1 MGVAYGDIK
10 KKRKNSLKQIS
21 TGKRLNRNII
31 KRRITTKNDSKTI
44 KNFKNDNNIIENI
57 SQSKTN
63 KINEES
69 TNKANINPF
78 KSMKCLSV
86 EHLVKIEDGHSLP
99 EKNNQEEACPNSVE
113 TNFSSNRSNAE
124 IKNTL
129 LAEDIYNGMD
139 DNNSIDEDDKESEGY
154 EEEEKEN
161 EENDET
167 KKDDKLNNYIIT
179 NNIKTVFVDSKMQ
192 EKEQND
198 IPILNI
204 ENSERIENKR
214 SRSSTFDYEL
224 NFYKNANEIRQSYIS
239 KLITKNVWNPNMK
252 PKQHNS
258 IIIYDWD
265 DTLLPTSF
273 LTPNGVFDENM
284 ILPES
289 DKEKILKI
297 EQSVFLLLTESI
309 EKGNVYIITN
319 AGKGWVEYSANR
331 FYPSIVELLPKIE
344 IISARGEYEKLYPGN
359 SRQWKIQAFLNLLKN
374 VNIKL
379 VTNIICIGDS
389 LFEMEAGRILAS
401 KFTEAFIKTIK
412 FREAPKLDELIKQLK
427 LVCLQFGAIYSSIKN
442 LTIRVEKKKKED
454 I

>member
-139 DNNSIDEDDKESEGY
+139 DNNSIDEDDNESEGY

-331 FYPSIVELLPKIE
+331 FYPSIVALLPKIE

>member
-21 TGKRLNRNII
+21 TEKRLNRNII

-86 EHLVKIEDGHSLP
+86 EHLVKIEGGQSIP

-139 DNNSIDEDDKESEGY
+139 DNNSIDEDDNESEGY

>member
-21 TGKRLNRNII
+21 TEKRLNRNII

-86 EHLVKIEDGHSLP
+86 EHLVKIEGGQSIP

-139 DNNSIDEDDKESEGY
+139 DNNSIDEDDNESEGY

-214 SRSSTFDYEL
+214 SCSSTFDYEL

-289 DKEKILKI
+289 DKEKLLKI